1 MASIVWTLQAAA
13 DIRDILDFISKD
25 SRRYAV
31 NQVRKIQQATKTLK
45 NNPFAGR
52 VVPEIGTAHIRELI
66 EGQYRI
72 VYRINDSNLIEIL
85 TVHHAARDFESR
97 ALG

>member
-31 NQVRKIQQATKTLK
+31 N
-45 NNPFAGR
+45 
-52 VVPEIGTAHIRELI
+52 
-66 EGQYRI
+66 
-72 VYRINDSNLIEIL
+72 
-85 TVHHAARDFESR
+85 
-97 ALG
+97 